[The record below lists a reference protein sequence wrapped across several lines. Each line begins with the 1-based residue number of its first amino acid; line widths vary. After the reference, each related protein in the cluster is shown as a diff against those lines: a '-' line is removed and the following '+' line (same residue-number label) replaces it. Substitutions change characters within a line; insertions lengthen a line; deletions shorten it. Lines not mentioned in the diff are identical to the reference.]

1 MVAQRIG
8 QYAEKKGISIY
19 ALENNLNVSRGSIA
33 KAIKDNKSIGSNVLE
48 NILRSYPDINPVWLM
63 TGRGNMF
70 LNGAETDLANPDQT
84 FILKTDTKKEMQR
97 IPLYDLQA
105 AASIIP
111 TFNGKQNIIDYIT
124 IPNMPACDG
133 ALPITGDSMYPL
145 LRSGDIV
152 LYKVIKDL
160 IEGIYWGE
168 MYLVYLNDN
177 GDDMTLVKYVQK
189 SDKGEEYIKLVSQ
202 NQHHAPKDVK
212 LKKVKAMALIKAS
225 IRINSMG

>member
-1 MVAQRIG
+1 MVAQRLSEYI
-8 QYAEKKGISIY
+8 ENKGISLY
-19 ALENNLNVSRGSIA
+19 AFENTLAVSRGSIS
-33 KAIKDNKSIGSNVLE
+33 KAIKENKSIGSNVLE
-48 NILRSYPDINPVWLM
+48 NILSKFLDINPVWLM
-63 TGRGNMF
+63 TGKGDMTFQNPTEEVVR
-70 LNGAETDLANPDQT
+70 PDQT
-84 FILKTDTKKEMQR
+84 FILKSDSKREIQR
-97 IPLYDLQA
+97 IPLYDTQA
-105 AASIIP
+105 AASILP

-152 LYKVIKDL
+152 MYKVVKDL
-160 IEGIYWGE
+160 SDGIYWGE

-189 SDKGEEYIKLVSQ
+189 SDKGEDYIKLVSQ

-212 LKKVKAMALIKAS
+212 LKKVKAMALVKAS
-225 IRINSMG
+225 IRINSMS